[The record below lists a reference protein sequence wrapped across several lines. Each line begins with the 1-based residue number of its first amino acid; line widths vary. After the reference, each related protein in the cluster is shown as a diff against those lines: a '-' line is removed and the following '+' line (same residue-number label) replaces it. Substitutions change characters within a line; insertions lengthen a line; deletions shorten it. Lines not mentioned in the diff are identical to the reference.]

1 MTVNPYQS
9 STLPSRLAAAD
20 WPLALPLR
28 LEYELTVEDLVAFQ
42 LSHGKRSAA
51 VRLVAI
57 TVFGLAAA
65 IVPIA
70 VAIAVLRSDHTTAFN
85 VVLISWAA
93 VCAVVLGGIA
103 LWAACKG
110 PPFFFLTALLIRHHL
125 ARRSNARLIGPHQ
138 LTLTD
143 QELCERSPNVDN
155 RYPLSAVTKVI
166 HAPQHLFLYT
176 SPLQAI
182 IIPKRGLGDRCAP
195 QDLASLFQ
203 ELTGVR
209 ATPG

>member
-1 MTVNPYQS
+1 MTINPYQS
-9 STLPSRLAAAD
+9 STLKSQQAAAD

-28 LEYELTVEDLVAFQ
+28 LEYELTIEDLVAFQ
-42 LSHGKRSAA
+42 LSHGKRSPA

-70 VAIAVLRSDHTTAFN
+70 VAVVVFRSDHTRAFN
-85 VVLISWAA
+85 IVLISWAA
-93 VCAVVLGGIA
+93 VCAFVLGGIA

-138 LTLTD
+138 LTITD

-155 RYPLSAVTKVI
+155 RYPLSAIKKVI
-166 HAPQHLFLYT
+166 HAPQHLFVYT
-176 SPLQAI
+176 SPLQVI
-182 IIPKRGLGDRCAP
+182 IIPRRALGDRCEP
-195 QDLASLFQ
+195 QDLVALFQ